1 VERQQLEPELV
12 PQARQQVLHWEERR
26 PNWERQ
32 PKSERWPAAA
42 PQEPHYH
49 PAGSNSVPAHQP
61 EPEQAL
67 SFGIHPESVLPKE
80 LSLLQKRGIFR
91 AWIVSADTS

>member
-1 VERQQLEPELV
+1 VAAVERQQLEPGLV
-12 PQARQQVLHWEERR
+12 PQARQQVLHWERR
-26 PNWERQ
+26 QNWERQ
-32 PKSERWPAAA
+32 PKSERRPAAA
-42 PQEPHYH
+42 PQEPHY

-67 SFGIHPESVLPKE
+67 SFCIHPKSVLPKE

-91 AWIVSADTS
+91 AWNCLR